1 MWPSRQLPAIIFT
14 RTRVARIKPV
24 TRSLGRPVNYHPK
37 VGSLSHKLRL
47 MGQARILGII
57 GYNYWRKALHWLRV
71 HTSLRPRGSCTSR
84 RHSSN
89 RALRASLLP
98 VWLPHNAPTKEHTY
112 AGTSPTSQRHMPGQ
126 DAAAQR
132 RFPRRGGSGA
142 AGPDGE
148 QEGDG

>member
-1 MWPSRQLPAIIFT
+1 MAIALATSRGGGRKIPD
-14 RTRVARIKPV
+14 IKL
-24 TRSLGRPVNYHPK
+24 RSADDPLGRPVNYHPK

-57 GYNYWRKALHWLRV
+57 GYNYWRKALHWLR
-71 HTSLRPRGSCTSR
+71 
-84 RHSSN
+84 
-89 RALRASLLP
+89 
-98 VWLPHNAPTKEHTY
+98 LPHNAPTKEHTY
-112 AGTSPTSQRHMPGQ
+112 AGTSPTSQRRMPGQ

-132 RFPRRGGSGA
+132 RCPRRGGSGA